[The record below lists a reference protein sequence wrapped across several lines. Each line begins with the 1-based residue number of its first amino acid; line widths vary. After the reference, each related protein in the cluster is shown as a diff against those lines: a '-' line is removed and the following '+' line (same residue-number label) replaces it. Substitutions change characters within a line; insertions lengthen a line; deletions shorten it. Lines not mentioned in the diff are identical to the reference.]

1 MEMHT
6 TNSKTTMN
14 DSQYSNLIWMAIVS
28 FIVMFFLM
36 YSMVDKPE
44 NVIINVNQ
52 FYMAGLMTAPM
63 IIIEVIIMRS
73 MYMNKK
79 MNLLVISVS
88 AILLV
93 ACFFF
98 IRIQTAVGDKQ
109 FLKSM
114 IPHHA
119 AAILMVRGA
128 KISDPEVKKL
138 ADDII
143 TAQQKEIDFMK
154 SKIRDLENK

>member
-6 TNSKTTMN
+6 TNAKTPMN

-63 IIIEVIIMRS
+63 IIIDIIIMRS

-98 IRIQTAVGDKQ
+98 IRIQTV
-109 FLKSM
+109 
-114 IPHHA
+114 
-119 AAILMVRGA
+119 
-128 KISDPEVKKL
+128 
-138 ADDII
+138 
-143 TAQQKEIDFMK
+143 
-154 SKIRDLENK
+154 